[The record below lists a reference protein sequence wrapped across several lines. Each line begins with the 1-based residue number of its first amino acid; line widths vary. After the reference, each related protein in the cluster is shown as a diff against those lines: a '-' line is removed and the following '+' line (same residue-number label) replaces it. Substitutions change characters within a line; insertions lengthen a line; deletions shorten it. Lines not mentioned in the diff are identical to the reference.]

1 VLDPLISMPLP
12 FTPGGLIFDC
22 DGTLADTMPL
32 HYQAWRATLDRAG
45 YPTVFTNEQ
54 FYAWAGAPAYEIL
67 ERLAEQHQVTLE
79 LTALTHEKERAYQKL
94 IPQLTPIEPVLAEV
108 RRFSGAVPMAVV
120 SGGMRELVEETL
132 DILGI
137 RDRFEIIIGSGEV
150 TKGKP
155 DPEGMLLAAR
165 TLGVAPQSCVVYEDG
180 AAGIEA
186 ARRAGMRVVDITK
199 FIG

>member
-1 VLDPLISMPLP
+1 MPLPLP

-32 HYQAWRATLDRAG
+32 HYRAWRTTLDRAG
-45 YPTVFTNEQ
+45 YPTLFPESQ
-54 FYAWAGAPAYEIL
+54 FYAWAGVPAYEIF
-67 ERLAEQHQVTLE
+67 ERLSQEHGVTLSLAE
-79 LTALTHEKERAYQKL
+79 LTHEKEMTYQRL
-94 IPQLTPIEPVLAEV
+94 IPELTPIGPVVAEV
-108 RRFSGAVPMAVV
+108 WRFHGVCPMGVV

-137 RDRFEIIIGSGEV
+137 RACFDVVIGSGDV
-150 TKGKP
+150 ARGKP
-155 DPEGMLLAAR
+155 EPDGMLLAAKA
-165 TLGVAPQSCVVYEDG
+165 LGVEPRTCVVYEDA

-186 ARRAGMRVVDITK
+186 ARRAGMRAVDITQ

>member
-1 VLDPLISMPLP
+1 MPLP

-45 YPTVFTNEQ
+45 HPALFTEKQ

-67 ERLAEQHQVTLE
+67 ERLALQHGVTLALAE
-79 LTALTHEKERAYQKL
+79 LTHEKEMTYQKL
-94 IPQLTPIEPVLAEV
+94 IPQLTPIEPVLAEL
-108 RRFSGAVPMAVV
+108 RRFHGTVPMAVV
-120 SGGMRELVEETL
+120 SGGMRALVDETL

-137 RDRFEIIIGSGEV
+137 RECFEIVVGSGDV

-155 DPEGMLLAAR
+155 HPEGMLLAAR
-165 TLGVAPQSCVVYEDG
+165 TLGVAPENCIVYEDG
-180 AAGIEA
+180 PAGIEA
-186 ARRAGMRVVDITK
+186 ARRAGMRAVDITQ

>member
-1 VLDPLISMPLP
+1 MPLP

-32 HYQAWRATLDRAG
+32 HYRAWRATLDRAG
-45 YPTVFTNEQ
+45 HPTLFTEKQ

-67 ERLAEQHQVTLE
+67 ERLAQQHQVSLALAE
-79 LTALTHEKERAYQKL
+79 LTHEKEMTYQKL
-94 IPQLTPIEPVLAEV
+94 IPQLTPIEPVLAELA
-108 RRFSGAVPMAVV
+108 RFSGVVPMAVV
-120 SGGMRELVEETL
+120 SGGMRSLVEETL
-132 DILGI
+132 DILGV
-137 RDRFEIIIGSGEV
+137 RERFQIVIGSGDV

-165 TLGVAPQSCVVYEDG
+165 TLGVAPEDCVVYEDG
-180 AAGIEA
+180 PAGIEA
-186 ARRAGMRVVDITK
+186 ARRAGMRAVDITQ

>member
-1 VLDPLISMPLP
+1 MPLP
-12 FTPGGLIFDC
+12 FTPKGLIFDC

-32 HYQAWRATLDRAG
+32 HYRAWRTTLDQAG
-45 YPTVFTNEQ
+45 HPAIFTEEQ

-67 ERLAEQHQVTLE
+67 ERLAEQHSASLALAE
-79 LTALTHEKERAYQKL
+79 LTHLKEMTYQKL
-94 IPQLTPIEPVLAEV
+94 IPQLTPIEPVLAEL
-108 RRFSGAVPMAVV
+108 RRFYGSVPMAVV
-120 SGGMRELVEETL
+120 SGGMKVLVDETL

-137 RDRFEIIIGSGEV
+137 RACFEIVIGSGDV

-165 TLGVAPQSCVVYEDG
+165 ALGIAPEGCVVYEDG
-180 AAGIEA
+180 PAGIEA
-186 ARRAGMRVVDITK
+186 ARRAGMLAVDITK

>member
-1 VLDPLISMPLP
+1 VLDHLVSMPLP

-32 HYQAWRATLDRAG
+32 HYRAWRATLDQAG
-45 YPTVFTNEQ
+45 HPAIFTEEQ

-67 ERLAEQHQVTLE
+67 ERLAEQHRVALALAE
-79 LTALTHEKERAYQKL
+79 LTHEKEMTYQKL
-94 IPQLTPIEPVLAEV
+94 IPLLTPIEPVLAEL
-108 RRFSGAVPMAVV
+108 RRFQGTVPMAVV
-120 SGGMRELVEETL
+120 SGGMKVLVDETL

-137 RDRFEIIIGSGEV
+137 RACFEIVIGSGEV

-155 DPEGMLLAAR
+155 EPEGMLLAAR
-165 TLGVAPQSCVVYEDG
+165 ALGIAPEDCVVYEDG
-180 AAGIEA
+180 PAGIEA
-186 ARRAGMRVVDITK
+186 ARRAGMLAVDITK

>member
-1 VLDPLISMPLP
+1 MPLP
-12 FTPGGLIFDC
+12 FTPKGIIFDC

-32 HYQAWRATLDRAG
+32 HYRAWRATLDRAG
-45 YPTVFTNEQ
+45 HSEIFTTEQ

-67 ERLAEQHQVTLE
+67 ERLAEQHQVSLALAE
-79 LTALTHEKERAYQKL
+79 LTHEKEMAYQKL
-94 IPQLTPIEPVLAEV
+94 IPQLKPIEPVLAEL
-108 RRFSGAVPMAVV
+108 RRFEGSVPMAVV
-120 SGGMRELVEETL
+120 SGGMRVLVEETL

-137 RDRFEIIIGSGEV
+137 RECFRIIVGSGEV

-155 DPEGMLLAAR
+155 DPEGMLLAAK
-165 TLGVAPQSCVVYEDG
+165 TLGVAPEDCVVYEDG

-186 ARRAGMRVVDITK
+186 ARRAGMRCVDITQ

>member
-1 VLDPLISMPLP
+1 MLDHLIAMPLP

-32 HYQAWRATLDRAG
+32 HYRAWRATLDRAG
-45 YPTVFTNEQ
+45 HPTVFTEEQ

-67 ERLAEQHQVTLE
+67 ERLAEQHQLTLALAE
-79 LTALTHEKERAYQKL
+79 LTHEKEMTYQKL

-108 RRFSGAVPMAVV
+108 RRFHGAVPMAVV
-120 SGGMRELVEETL
+120 SGGMRVLVEETL

-137 RDRFEIIIGSGEV
+137 RGLFVTIIGSGEV

-155 DPEGMLLAAR
+155 DPEGMLTAAAA
-165 TLGVAPQSCVVYEDG
+165 LGVAPSDCVVYEDG
-180 AAGIEA
+180 PAGLEA
-186 ARRAGMRVVDITK
+186 ARRAGMRAVDITK